1 MTNFAAAAAWLETD
15 PDPQTRRELEALIA
29 HAKVGDEA
37 AQQALADAFT
47 GTLQFGTA
55 GLRGPLG
62 PGPNRMNRVVVTRA
76 AAGLARYLNKL
87 HPGGSAV
94 VIGYDARHNS
104 DVFARD
110 TASVLTGAGIRAMV
124 LPQPLPTPVLAFA
137 IRHLGCAAGVMVTA
151 SHNPPRDNGYKVY
164 LDAGSQIVPP
174 ADTEI
179 SALIAEVTALGD
191 IAQLPQG
198 DDWVTLGEDL
208 LDAYVARTASLVA
221 PTAHRDIKVVYTAM
235 HGVGGVV
242 VDRVMQ
248 AAGFSQPVPVTEQF
262 TPNPDFPTVAFPN
275 PEEPGALDLALAT
288 AQASAADIVI
298 ANDPDADRCAVA
310 VPAQTESSND
320 GWRKLQGDE
329 VGALLAWWMIHRGT
343 APGVFASSIV
353 SCSLLKEIAESAGHD
368 YQQTL
373 TGFKWIARIPNL
385 RFGYEEALG
394 YCVDPDAVKDKDGV
408 SAALLIAEMAAQL
421 KSEGRTV
428 QDVLDELALA
438 HGLYVTE
445 QVSIRVDDLLTISKI
460 MQRLRSQTPTS
471 VGGFPV
477 TSFADLEQGVDGLPP
492 TDGLRFELDSGSR
505 IIVRPSGTEPKI
517 KCYLQVVI
525 PVTGGALDQARGLA
539 RERLDAI
546 GADVRTWLE

>member
-1 MTNFAAAAAWLETD
+1 MIDFAAAAAWLEID

-29 HAKVGDEA
+29 HAKVGDEI
-37 AQQALADAFT
+37 AQQELADAFD

-62 PGPNRMNRVVVTRA
+62 PGPNRMNRVVVIRA
-76 AAGLARYLNKL
+76 AAGLARYLNNL
-87 HPGGSAV
+87 HPSGGAV

-104 DVFARD
+104 DVFAHD
-110 TASVLTGAGIRAMV
+110 TASVLTGAGISAMV

-174 ADTEI
+174 ADSDI

-221 PTAHRDIKVVYTAM
+221 PTAPRDIKVVYTAM

-248 AAGFSQPVPVTEQF
+248 AAGFSQPVPVAEQF
-262 TPNPDFPTVAFPN
+262 TPDPDFPTVAFPN
-275 PEEPGALDLALAT
+275 PEEPGAMDLALAT
-288 AQASAADIVI
+288 AKASAADIVI

-310 VPAQTESSND
+310 VPAPTESSTD

-329 VGALLAWWMIHRGT
+329 VGALLAWWMIRRGT
-343 APGVFASSIV
+343 APGVFAQSIV
-353 SCSLLKEIAESAGHD
+353 SCSLLKEIAESAGHE

-373 TGFKWIARIPNL
+373 TGFKWIARIPSL

-428 QDVLDELALA
+428 QNVLDELALA

-445 QVSIRVDDLLTISKI
+445 QVSIRVDDLSIISNI
-460 MQRLRSQTPTS
+460 MQRLRSETPTS
-471 VGGFPV
+471 VGGLAV
-477 TSFADLEQGVDGLPP
+477 TSFADFEQGVDGLPP
-492 TDGLRFELDSGSR
+492 ADGLRFDLAFGSR

-546 GADVRTWLE
+546 GAAVRTWLA

>member
-1 MTNFAAAAAWLETD
+1 MTNFAAAAAWLEPD

-37 AQQALADAFT
+37 AQQELADAFT

>member
-37 AQQALADAFT
+37 AQQELADAFT

-191 IAQLPQG
+191 IAPLPQG

>member
-1 MTNFAAAAAWLETD
+1 MIDFAAAAAWLEID

-29 HAKVGDEA
+29 HAKVGDEI
-37 AQQALADAFT
+37 AQQELADAFD

-62 PGPNRMNRVVVTRA
+62 PGPNRMNRVVVIRA
-76 AAGLARYLNKL
+76 AAGLARYLNNL
-87 HPGGSAV
+87 HPSGGAV

-104 DVFARD
+104 DVFAHD
-110 TASVLTGAGIRAMV
+110 TASVLTGAGISAMV

-137 IRHLGCAAGVMVTA
+137 IRYLGCAAGVMVTA

-174 ADTEI
+174 ADSDI

-221 PTAHRDIKVVYTAM
+221 PTAPRDIKVVYTAM

-248 AAGFSQPVPVTEQF
+248 AAGFSQPVPVAKQF
-262 TPNPDFPTVAFPN
+262 TPDPDFPTVAFPN
-275 PEEPGALDLALAT
+275 PEEPGAMDLALAT
-288 AQASAADIVI
+288 AKASAADIVI

-310 VPAQTESSND
+310 VPAPTESSTD

-329 VGALLAWWMIHRGT
+329 VGALLAWWMIRRGT
-343 APGVFASSIV
+343 APGVFAQSIV
-353 SCSLLKEIAESAGHD
+353 SCSLLKEIAESAGHE

-373 TGFKWIARIPNL
+373 TGFKWIARIPSL

-408 SAALLIAEMAAQL
+408 SAALLISEMAAQL

-428 QDVLDELALA
+428 QNVLDELALA

-445 QVSIRVDDLLTISKI
+445 QVSIRVDDLSIISNI
-460 MQRLRSQTPTS
+460 MQRLRSETPTS
-471 VGGFPV
+471 VGGLAV
-477 TSFADLEQGVDGLPP
+477 TSFADFEQGVDGLPP
-492 TDGLRFELDSGSR
+492 ADGLRFDLAFGSR

-525 PVTGGALDQARGLA
+525 PVTGGALDQARALA
-539 RERLDAI
+539 RARLDAI
-546 GADVRTWLE
+546 GAAVRTWLA

>member
-1 MTNFAAAAAWLETD
+1 MIDFAAAAAWLEID

-29 HAKVGDEA
+29 HAKVGDEI
-37 AQQALADAFT
+37 AQQELADAFD

-62 PGPNRMNRVVVTRA
+62 PGPNRMNRVVVIRA
-76 AAGLARYLNKL
+76 AAGLARYLNNL
-87 HPGGSAV
+87 HPSGGAV

-104 DVFARD
+104 DVFAHD
-110 TASVLTGAGIRAMV
+110 TASVLTGAGISAMV

-137 IRHLGCAAGVMVTA
+137 IRYLGCAAGVMVTA

-174 ADTEI
+174 ADSDI

-221 PTAHRDIKVVYTAM
+221 PTAPRDIKVVYTAM

-242 VDRVMQ
+242 VNRVMQ
-248 AAGFSQPVPVTEQF
+248 AAGFSQPVPVAEQF
-262 TPNPDFPTVAFPN
+262 TPDPDFPTVAFPN
-275 PEEPGALDLALAT
+275 PEEPGAMDLALAT
-288 AQASAADIVI
+288 AKASAADIVI

-310 VPAQTESSND
+310 VPAPTESSTD

-329 VGALLAWWMIHRGT
+329 VGALLAWWMIRRGT
-343 APGVFASSIV
+343 APGVFAQSIV
-353 SCSLLKEIAESAGHD
+353 SCSLLKEIAESAGHE

-373 TGFKWIARIPNL
+373 TGFKWIARIPSL

-428 QDVLDELALA
+428 QNVLDELALA

-445 QVSIRVDDLLTISKI
+445 QVSIRVDDLSIISNI
-460 MQRLRSQTPTS
+460 MQRLRSETPTS
-471 VGGFPV
+471 VGGLAV
-477 TSFADLEQGVDGLPP
+477 TSFADFEQGVDGLPP
-492 TDGLRFELDSGSR
+492 ADGLRFDLAFGSR

-546 GADVRTWLE
+546 GAAVRTWLV

>member
-37 AQQALADAFT
+37 AQQELADAFT

-275 PEEPGALDLALAT
+275 PEEPGALDLALDT

>member
-37 AQQALADAFT
+37 AQQELADAFT

-275 PEEPGALDLALAT
+275 PEE
-288 AQASAADIVI
+288 
-298 ANDPDADRCAVA
+298 
-310 VPAQTESSND
+310 TESSND

>member
-1 MTNFAAAAAWLETD
+1 MIDFAAAAAWLEID

-29 HAKVGDEA
+29 HAKVGDEI
-37 AQQALADAFT
+37 AQQELADAFD

-62 PGPNRMNRVVVTRA
+62 PGPNRMNRVVVIRA
-76 AAGLARYLNKL
+76 AAGLARYLNNL
-87 HPGGSAV
+87 HPSGGAV

-104 DVFARD
+104 DVFAHD
-110 TASVLTGAGIRAMV
+110 TASVLTGAGISAMV

-174 ADTEI
+174 ADSDI

-221 PTAHRDIKVVYTAM
+221 PTAPRDIKVVYTAM

-248 AAGFSQPVPVTEQF
+248 AAGFSQPVPVAEQF
-262 TPNPDFPTVAFPN
+262 TPDPDFPTVAFPN
-275 PEEPGALDLALAT
+275 PEEPGAMDLALAT
-288 AQASAADIVI
+288 AKASAADIVI

-310 VPAQTESSND
+310 VPAPTESSTD

-329 VGALLAWWMIHRGT
+329 VGALLAWWMIRRGT
-343 APGVFASSIV
+343 APGVFAQSIV
-353 SCSLLKEIAESAGHD
+353 SCSLLKEIAESAGHE

-373 TGFKWIARIPNL
+373 TGFKWIARIPSL

-428 QDVLDELALA
+428 QNVLDELALA

-445 QVSIRVDDLLTISKI
+445 QVSIRVDDLSIISNI
-460 MQRLRSQTPTS
+460 MQRLRSETPTS
-471 VGGFPV
+471 VGGLAV
-477 TSFADLEQGVDGLPP
+477 TSFADFEQGVDGLPP
-492 TDGLRFELDSGSR
+492 ADGLRFDLAFGSR

-525 PVTGGALDQARGLA
+525 PVTGGALDQARALA
-539 RERLDAI
+539 RARLDAI
-546 GADVRTWLE
+546 GAAVRTWLA

>member
-37 AQQALADAFT
+37 AQQELADAFT

-191 IAQLPQG
+191 IAQLPHG

>member
-37 AQQALADAFT
+37 AQQELADAFT

-310 VPAQTESSND
+310 VPEQTESSND

>member
-37 AQQALADAFT
+37 AQQELADAFT

-546 GADVRTWLE
+546 GADVRTWLA